1 MLTRSAFDGS
11 KHVDNVLDHGK
22 LVPKS
27 CKKRRSSLLFLKGKG
42 AMKLKALPGKAP
54 CVQNQL
60 DEDVSDW
67 VTWILTEDAQK
78 PPPQRETPAERRR
91 RLVHLATERHQQGR
105 FVRDAMTSENMDFA
119 ECCVMSVAIWL
130 RFGNADFAEQL
141 GWIPR
146 SDYAAMNALPAN
158 AVEAAVALW
167 KKGMHATGTRTA
179 RQRSVRQ
186 SELRAWKLGAGEAE
200 STENIRT
207 LTPLARI
214 KVRQSRAS
222 RVNQPGELLVRHAY
236 ERLILGQ
243 EHSLWDLW
251 RKRGFVIQA
260 ALEGGGF
267 RPLREALR
275 KVRGYCGPDMDN
287 DYEAWALAVDLVA
300 WSEKSF
306 CWRFMLF

>member
-1 MLTRSAFDGS
+1 
-11 KHVDNVLDHGK
+11 
-22 LVPKS
+22 
-27 CKKRRSSLLFLKGKG
+27 
-42 AMKLKALPGKAP
+42 MKLKALPGKAP

-141 GWIPR
+141 GWINR

-207 LTPLARI
+207 LTPLAQI
-214 KVRQSRAS
+214 KVRQTRAS

-287 DYEAWALAVDLVA
+287 DYEAWALAVDLVS

>member
-1 MLTRSAFDGS
+1 MGVMAIPSAFDGS

-22 LVPKS
+22 LEKS
-27 CKKRRSSLLFLKGKG
+27 CHTTNQLSFPQGKS

-60 DEDVSDW
+60 DEADVSDW

-91 RLVHLATERHQQGR
+91 RLVHAATEQHQQLHR
-105 FVRDAMTSENMDFA
+105 FGDAMTSENMEFA
-119 ECCVMSVAIWL
+119 ECCVMSVAFWL

-167 KKGMHATGTRTA
+167 RQGMHATGTRTA

-186 SELRAWKLGAGEAE
+186 SELRAWKLGCFGEAE
-200 STENIRT
+200 TRWWF
-207 LTPLARI
+207 
-214 KVRQSRAS
+214 
-222 RVNQPGELLVRHAY
+222 QP
-236 ERLILGQ
+236 
-243 EHSLWDLW
+243 
-251 RKRGFVIQA
+251 
-260 ALEGGGF
+260 
-267 RPLREALR
+267 
-275 KVRGYCGPDMDN
+275 
-287 DYEAWALAVDLVA
+287 
-300 WSEKSF
+300 
-306 CWRFMLF
+306 